1 MIKMQS
7 PSFCFN
13 SGDVGTPLYDMWQTL
28 DAPVGIEPSRVAAAI
43 WSANQAA
50 LGVFGKSLQN
60 VVINCHGNKVGLLTG
75 GIGKHGL
82 HKAVLGVL
90 GILKP
95 FNMGTFWL
103 VSCEI
108 AAEDS
113 GKSFCQELAKT
124 VGALVI
130 ASDSSQEATFGQVA
144 ELVITCANAINDFGG
159 TVYSFSP
166 SGGIRKGID
175 PLQDVPTVDHSIQD
189 YYMGRVKAG
198 YR

>member
-28 DAPVGIEPSRVAAAI
+28 DAPVGIEPSQVAASI

-82 HKAVLGVL
+82 HKAVLGAGFPIDGKTKKETLSGV
-90 GILKP
+90 
-95 FNMGTFWL
+95 
-103 VSCEI
+103 
-108 AAEDS
+108 
-113 GKSFCQELAKT
+113 GKS
-124 VGALVI
+124 VVHI
-130 ASDSSQEATFGQVA
+130 RHDATHWS
-144 ELVITCANAINDFGG
+144 
-159 TVYSFSP
+159 Y
-166 SGGIRKGID
+166 
-175 PLQDVPTVDHSIQD
+175 
-189 YYMGRVKAG
+189 
-198 YR
+198 